1 MRLLSMSFLGRFPK
15 RVVNLH
21 PALPGE
27 FPGARAI
34 ERALTEAHR
43 GLPATTPG

>member
-1 MRLLSMSFLGRFPK
+1 MSFLGWFPD

-27 FPGARAI
+27 LPGVRAI
-34 ERALTEAHR
+34 ERAWDEAQAGR
-43 GLPATTPG
+43 RTATG